1 MSYFTDMDCYLF
13 GQGTHYDIY
22 RKLGSHYVN
31 EKGKDGKKG
40 VYFDVWAPNAR
51 NVYVIGDFNGW
62 NEYSHEMY
70 RVEPT
75 SMGVYELFVPEAG
88 LGTQYKYLIIGRDG
102 NKYYKADP
110 YGNHSQVRPDTASI
124 VVDINNLKWTD
135 DAWMKK
141 RAAMTDEDI
150 IAQPMAIYEVHLGS
164 WMRHPDRADETEAY
178 YSYRE
183 LAKTLVKYVKEMGY
197 THVELM
203 GVSEYPFDGSW
214 GYQVTGY
221 YAPTSRYGTPED
233 FAYLVNEFHKNKI
246 GVILDWVPAHF
257 PRDAHGLSWFDGSP
271 AYEYADTR
279 KGEHPD
285 WGTKIFDY
293 SKTEVKN
300 FLIGSALMWI
310 EHFHIDGLRV
320 DAVASMLYLDYGK
333 NDGQWVAN
341 QYGGNENLEA
351 IEFFKHINT
360 LVTRRNPGAFM
371 IAEESTAWPK
381 ITAKAEDGGLNFT
394 FKWNMGW
401 MHDFLSYMK
410 LDPYFRRD
418 NHNLM
423 TFAMSYNESEK
434 YVLTLSHDEV
444 VHLKCSLLNKM
455 PGYEVDK
462 FKNLMCAYAYM
473 MGHSGKKLLFMGQEF
488 AQSQEWS
495 EARELD
501 WYLLQNPDHKKVQD
515 WMKALLHIYQKNK
528 CMYELDHSWAGFEWV
543 NADDRDRSI
552 FSFIRKSKNGKNNL
566 LFVINMTPM
575 ARDDYRVGVPK
586 KKTYKL
592 ILNSE
597 DKQYNGTDETPRP
610 DAYKSEK
617 SECDGK
623 PFSFAYPL
631 APYGVAV
638 FKF

>member
-1 MSYFTDMDCYLF
+1 M
-13 GQGTHYDIY
+13 Q
-22 RKLGSHYVN
+22 
-31 EKGKDGKKG
+31 
-40 VYFDVWAPNAR
+40 
-51 NVYVIGDFNGW
+51 
-62 NEYSHEMY
+62 
-70 RVEPT
+70 RVSPT
-75 SMGVYELFVPEAG
+75 SMGVYELFVPEAKEG
-88 LGTQYKYLIIGRDG
+88 SLYKYLILAKDG
-102 NKYYKADP
+102 TKHYKADP
-110 YGNHSQVRPDTASI
+110 YGNYAQLRPETASI
-124 VVDINNLKWTD
+124 VTDINHFKWTD
-135 DAWMKK
+135 TAWMKK
-141 RAAMTDEDI
+141 RSEMKQEEVLE
-150 IAQPMAIYEVHLGS
+150 QPMSIYEVHLGS
-164 WMRHPDRADETEAY
+164 WMRHPGREEEEAY

-221 YAPTSRYGTPED
+221 YAPT
-233 FAYLVNEFHKNKI
+233 
-246 GVILDWVPAHF
+246 
-257 PRDAHGLSWFDGSP
+257 
-271 AYEYADTR
+271 YEYADPR

-293 SKTEVKN
+293 
-300 FLIGSALMWI
+300 
-310 EHFHIDGLRV
+310 
-320 DAVASMLYLDYGK
+320 GK
-333 NDGQWVAN
+333 DDGQWVAN

-360 LVTRRNPGAFM
+360 LITGRNPGAVM

-381 ITAKAEDGGLNFT
+381 ITGKAEEGGLNFT

-410 LDPYFRRD
+410 LDPYFRKD

-423 TFAMSYNESEK
+423 TFAMSYNQSEK

-488 AQSQEWS
+488 AQAQEWS

-501 WYLLQNPDHKKVQD
+501 WYLLQNPEHKKIQE
-515 WMKALLHIYQKNK
+515 WMKALLHIYKKNK
-528 CMYELDHSWAGFEWV
+528 AMYELDHSLNGFEWI
-543 NADDRDRSI
+543 NADDSYRSI
-552 FSFIRKSKNGKNNL
+552 FSFIRKSKDGKNHL
-566 LFVINMTPM
+566 LFVINMTPVP
-575 ARDDYRVGVPK
+575 REDYRVGVPK
-586 KKTYKL
+586 MKTYKL

-597 DKQYNGTDETPRP
+597 AAEFNGTDVVERK
-610 DAYKSEK
+610 DSYKAEL
-617 SECDGK
+617 SECDGREY
-623 PFSFAYPL
+623 SFAYPL
-631 APYGVAV
+631 VPYGVAV
-638 FKF
+638 FKL